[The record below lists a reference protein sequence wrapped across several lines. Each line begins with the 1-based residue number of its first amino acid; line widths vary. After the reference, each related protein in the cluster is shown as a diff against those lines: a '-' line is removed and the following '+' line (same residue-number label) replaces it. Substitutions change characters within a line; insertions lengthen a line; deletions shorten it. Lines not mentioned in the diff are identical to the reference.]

1 MLQIDHIGYAV
12 RKMNEAIHEMEPLG
26 YVFEKTIKDEARN
39 IMITFGNLKESRIEL
54 VAPLTDGSP
63 VERILKN
70 LGPMPYH
77 ICYCS
82 DDFKKDTEK
91 LCGGGYKMILLPAP
105 AVAFNGRRVVF
116 LYSLAV
122 GLVEIVE
129 K

>member
-77 ICYCS
+77 I
-82 DDFKKDTEK
+82 
-91 LCGGGYKMILLPAP
+91 
-105 AVAFNGRRVVF
+105 
-116 LYSLAV
+116 
-122 GLVEIVE
+122 
-129 K
+129 